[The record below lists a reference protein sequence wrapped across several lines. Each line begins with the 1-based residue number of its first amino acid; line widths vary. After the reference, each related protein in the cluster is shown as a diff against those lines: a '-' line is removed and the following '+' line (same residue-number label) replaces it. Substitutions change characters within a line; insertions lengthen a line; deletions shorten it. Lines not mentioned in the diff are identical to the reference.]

1 MKGKRRPRRRLAAE
15 TAQTLSRPTQDIAKL
30 RSATK
35 DAEERLRVKQMLAE
49 VVLRLRTTEGEVDK
63 AAGPFVDSG
72 GRGGC

>member
-1 MKGKRRPRRRLAAE
+1 MKGKRHPRRRLAAE

-35 DAEERLRVKQMLAE
+35 DAEERLRVKQMLADI
-49 VVLRLRTTEGEVDK
+49 VLRLRTMEGEVDK
-63 AAGPFVDSG
+63 AAGLFVDRG